1 MFTPSTL
8 LPVCTYSTFH
18 CPKHRDVRN
27 GSSSAVLVLPR
38 AVKNKK
44 QKQRN
49 SLVVEAALH
58 LGETRATRTVR
69 VVIGSVQ
76 WWRAGQQGV
85 CFVEVGSVPCAGCL
99 MER

>member
-1 MFTPSTL
+1 MYILHIPLSQTPG
-8 LPVCTYSTFH
+8 CEE
-18 CPKHRDVRN
+18 REQQR
-27 GSSSAVLVLPR
+27 SSCAASSG
-38 AVKNKK
+38 KK
-44 QKQRN
+44 QKN

-58 LGETRATRTVR
+58 LVETRTTRTVR

-85 CFVEVGSVPCAGCL
+85 CFVEVGSVPCGGCL